1 MSAAFAD
8 RLLCWFERRGR
19 HDLPWQKMPSLYR
32 VWVSEIML
40 QQTQVTTV
48 IPYFERFMA
57 RFPDVTRLADAQ
69 IDEVLHSWSGL
80 GYYARARNLHKAAR
94 VIRDTHAGCVP
105 ENLEGLM
112 ALPGIG
118 RSTAGAIL
126 ALSLNERH
134 PILDGNVKRVLCR
147 HAGISGWPGRS
158 ATEKS
163 LWKLAERLTPDRRSA
178 AYTQAIMDL
187 GATVCRRSRP
197 LCEQCPVAED
207 CIARLE
213 HRQAELPAPRPRRER
228 PSREVVM
235 LIVRDN
241 KGSILLQRRP
251 ATGVWAGL
259 WTFPELPEQAAAPD
273 WCRENLGTSPT
284 RVEDLAPVSHGF
296 THFTLEITPRI
307 VQLGDAPASIMEAGA
322 ML

>member
-1 MSAAFAD
+1 
-8 RLLCWFERRGR
+8 
-19 HDLPWQKMPSLYR
+19 
-32 VWVSEIML
+32 
-40 QQTQVTTV
+40 
-48 IPYFERFMA
+48 
-57 RFPDVTRLADAQ
+57 
-69 IDEVLHSWSGL
+69 
-80 GYYARARNLHKAAR
+80 
-94 VIRDTHAGCVP
+94 
-105 ENLEGLM
+105 
-112 ALPGIG
+112 
-118 RSTAGAIL
+118 
-126 ALSLNERH
+126 
-134 PILDGNVKRVLCR
+134 
-147 HAGISGWPGRS
+147 
-158 ATEKS
+158 
-163 LWKLAERLTPDRRSA
+163 
-178 AYTQAIMDL
+178 MDL

-228 PSREVVM
+228 PCREVVM

-284 RVEDLAPVSHGF
+284 SVEDLAPVSHGF

-322 ML
+322 MLWYNPDAPARVGIAAVVQRLLTQVAQGNSTSGEQNEPDGQLRIAGH